1 MALQET
7 AQKAYSAYGCDVEK
21 TYKARRFSIRQR
33 LPAMTGCQ
41 LQKHLSDLDAEIA
54 DLKNENAQFEALIRQ
69 IKREGSANAYLDHM
83 HRTLTESHLGTLELR
98 LNANKTALEWMHRE
112 RRIYAWALR
121 LRRAKGLVKL
131 PLLKARKSSLE
142 REAEQLQSRIDE
154 LNAQLQDLRAA
165 HEKTCCEHAGV
176 EREIQLLSA

>member
-21 TYKARRFSIRQR
+21 TYKARRISIRQR

-54 DLKNENAQFEALIRQ
+54 DLKNENVQFEALIRQ
-69 IKREGSANAYLDHM
+69 IKREGSANAYFDYM
-83 HRTLTESHLGTLELR
+83 HRTLTESHLGMLELR
-98 LNANKTALEWMHRE
+98 VEANKTALGWMRRE

-121 LRRAKGLVKL
+121 LRRAKGLCAAAV
-131 PLLKARKSSLE
+131 LKARKSALE
-142 REAEQLQSRIDE
+142 HEAGQLQSRIAE

-165 HEKTCCEHAGV
+165 HEKTRCEHAVV